1 MHDELRRGRAA
12 TLAQRPHE
20 LRDLMLSG
28 LKSPRHPTAKQI
40 THYGFY
46 SPYSF
51 YSFYCLYSPYSPY
64 SLYCPYSLYS
74 PYQIETLKSTITL

>member
-51 YSFYCLYSPYSPY
+51 YRLYSPY
-64 SLYCPYSLYS
+64 SLYSS
-74 PYQIETLKSTITL
+74 YQIETLKSTITL